1 MLPVVENTRLDGV
14 GLYFLLDWFIHHS
27 QGGVM
32 LVDWF
37 IHHSH
42 GGVMLVM
49 LIDSLITIATVSNQA
64 SEYL

>member
-14 GLYFLLDWFIHHS
+14 GLYFLL
-27 QGGVM
+27 
-32 LVDWF
+32 DWF